1 MALAVGSQAQS
12 AGYRLVWFDTIGSTN
27 TEGVARARAGE
38 PGRLWLVASQQ
49 TGGRGRRSRTW
60 VSPRGNLYASVMETM
75 AVPPPVAAT
84 LGFVAGVSLVEA
96 LKSLAVEARLKWP
109 NDVLL
114 DGAKLS
120 GIGLEAESL
129 ADGRVAVVT
138 GIGVNVLSAPQ
149 GLPYPAAS
157 LAGAGIAISL
167 EALFAA
173 LSDRW
178 TETFRL
184 WDEGRGMPSVREKW
198 LACAAGLGGEVTVQ
212 ISGRT
217 VAGIFETIDEQG
229 HLIIATADGRRT
241 PIASGDVFFGD
252 AASSRTGSAS

>member
-1 MALAVGSQAQS
+1 MALAVGSQAQT
-12 AGYRLVWFDTIGSTN
+12 AGYRLVWFDSIGSTN

-38 PGRLWLVASQQ
+38 PGRLWLVASEQS
-49 TGGRGRRSRTW
+49 GGRGRRSRAW
-60 VSPRGNLYASVMETM
+60 VSPRGNLYASVMEIM
-75 AVPPPVAAT
+75 AVPPAVAAT
-84 LGFVAGVSLVEA
+84 LGFVAGVALVEA
-96 LKSLAVEARLKWP
+96 LKSLGVEARLKWP

-120 GIGLEAESL
+120 GIALEAETIEG
-129 ADGRVAVVT
+129 GRVAIVT
-138 GIGVNVLSAPQ
+138 GIGVNVASAPQ

-178 TETFRL
+178 IDTLRL
-184 WDEGRGMPSVREKW
+184 WDDGRGMPKLREKW
-198 LACAAGLGGEVTVQ
+198 LTYAAGVGGEVTVQ
-212 ISGRT
+212 ISGTT
-217 VAGIFETIDEQG
+217 VAGVFETIDEQG
-229 HLIIATADGRRT
+229 HLIIATSDGRRM